1 MTDWARAAD
10 MLDTVANLLDRMPD
24 MDPDGAIRIALAGHP
39 HAQIPDDHTE
49 VSTLYDDVARAIEA
63 DHAKMFLGKDSDS
76 LYIGDIPPAEAI
88 PAARAAAERVRSYA
102 QHPEGRP

>member
-10 MLDTVANLLDRMPD
+10 MLDTVANLLEGMPD

-39 HAQIPDDHTE
+39 HAQIPDDHSE

-63 DHAKMFLGKDSDS
+63 DHVKMFLGQDSDS
-76 LYIGDIPPAEAI
+76 LHIGDIPPPEAI
-88 PAARAAAERVRSYA
+88 PAARAAAERFRGYA
-102 QHPEGRP
+102 QHQEGP

>member
-10 MLDTVANLLDRMPD
+10 MLDTVANLLDGMPD

-63 DHAKMFLGKDSDS
+63 DHARMFLGRDSDS
-76 LYIGDIPPAEAI
+76 LYISEIPIAEVI
-88 PAARAAAERVRSYA
+88 PAARAAVERFRNYA
-102 QHPEGRP
+102 QRQEGRP